1 MPKKKGGKKKGK
13 KSGVAAE
20 KRQLTLRGEMQEYAK
35 IMKTLGDRR
44 MTVVLPDG
52 SEILALIP
60 GRFRKRCWMND
71 GDVVLVSRREFQD
84 AKVDIVHKY
93 HSDELRNLFKQGEI
107 PAFFLDA
114 TATRNEDD
122 DLGITIGNYD
132 NEEEVAE
139 DKKDEAFD
147 FDNI

>member
-13 KSGVAAE
+13 KGANTTE
-20 KRQLTLRGEMQEYAK
+20 KRPITLKGEMEEYAK

-44 MTVVLPDG
+44 MTVVLSDS

-60 GRFRKRCWMND
+60 GRFRKRCWMNV
-71 GDVVLVSRREFQD
+71 GDVVLVSRRDFQD

-93 HSDELRNLFKQGEI
+93 HSDELPKLFKQGEI

-114 TATRNEDD
+114 AATCDEDD
-122 DLGITIGNYD
+122 GLGITIGNYD
-132 NEEEVAE
+132 DEEEEAE
-139 DKKDEAFD
+139 DKKEETFD
-147 FDNI
+147 FDDI